1 MLFITFSNKIN
12 KYNKVLKIRKY
23 IIMFIMAI
31 FIFTI
36 YTNIRN
42 NAYEA
47 DINKMKEVANFTGI
61 IVSNKTQ
68 KEYSTQYTLKITKIG
83 SNTANITVYI
93 RIKGDVTLQYG
104 DEISFVGEY
113 EEPDSARNDKGYNY
127 KNYLKSVR
135 NCRNNYNKR
144 C

>member
-1 MLFITFSNKIN
+1 MLFITFNNKIK

-23 IIMFIMAI
+23 IIIFIVTI

-42 NAYEA
+42 NQYDAN
-47 DINKMKEVANFTGI
+47 INKMKEESNFTGI
-61 IVSNKTQ
+61 IVSNETK
-68 KEYSTQYTLKITKIG
+68 KEYYTQYTLKITQIG
-83 SNTANITVYI
+83 SNTENITIYI
-93 RIKGDVTLQYG
+93 RIKGEVTLQYG

-127 KNYLKSVR
+127 KNYLKSIR

-144 C
+144 G